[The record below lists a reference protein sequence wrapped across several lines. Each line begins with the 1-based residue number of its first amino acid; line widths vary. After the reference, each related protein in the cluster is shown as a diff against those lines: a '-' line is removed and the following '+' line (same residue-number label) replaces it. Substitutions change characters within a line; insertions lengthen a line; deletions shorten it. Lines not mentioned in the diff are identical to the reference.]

1 MRAWK
6 EEMERLLPWPLVG
19 IRRARLQ
26 LAGEGEPSSGMVC
39 LQAGS
44 WSTGRLQFC
53 AENWQSTD
61 SQSPAHILTQHQ
73 EGSAMAESDMGGE

>member
-26 LAGEGEPSSGMVC
+26 LAGEGERSSGMA
-39 LQAGS
+39 LPP
-44 WSTGRLQFC
+44 GRLVVNREAPVLC
-53 AENWQSTD
+53 
-61 SQSPAHILTQHQ
+61 
-73 EGSAMAESDMGGE
+73 